1 MSATSGKTPSPTPP
15 NGIATFWA
23 QHHINTV
30 LAVVLVG
37 VALAIVLRLFRK
49 IFAEMKSNWF
59 WLAIAGAIAVAVAYV
74 GSSSVSRTPGTP
86 HASNISQR
94 VKPIYQMASTQYD
107 ASGSLSEGIWGRD
120 ACAPTSLTMIVDA
133 YTGKSYRVVDILKVG
148 IKVGLEDPATGH
160 YGSVDDMKIL
170 DVASKFGLKAKLL
183 DSEEEAF
190 ATANGGNPVMAG
202 FAPQA
207 GVWPSGHFV
216 VLVSS
221 ANGEVTFANPWTG
234 KMETESRATFDKWRN
249 NGELFAFTAGS
260 TS

>member
-1 MSATSGKTPSPTPP
+1 MKKSHR
-15 NGIATFWA
+15 FRF
-23 QHHINTV
+23 
-30 LAVVLVG
+30 AVVG
-37 VALAIVLRLFRK
+37 AIVM
-49 IFAEMKSNWF
+49 AAATACKSSAAPDSTP
-59 WLAIAGAIAVAVAYV
+59 AITSASTSPGIN
-74 GSSSVSRTPGTP
+74 VS
-86 HASNISQR
+86 QL
-94 VKPIYQMASTQYD
+94 VKPIYQMDSNQYD
-107 ASGSLSEGIWGRD
+107 KRGSLRETIWGPA
-120 ACAPTSLTMIVDA
+120 ACAPTSLTMVVNA
-133 YTGKSYRVVDILKVG
+133 YTGKSYKVVDILKVG